1 MPEAEVRV
9 GFMGPGQIVE
19 TIGGVAAHVQG
30 MVGEMSPSA
39 VAQRKE
45 FKKARDRLK
54 MGNYGYSSAQQQ
66 QAQAMGNQQLQ
77 AQAGAQQSDVA
88 RLSAAGGLSGGAA
101 TEAQRTIAQQQA
113 IGAAQVAAGVQQQSN
128 MAAQQQY
135 AADQGRVDAQADR
148 ARRFWKDQADIS
160 RETTKSLAGSM
171 SPEGLSGG
179 KKPPPVGANPA
190 PATTVKV

>member
-1 MPEAEVRV
+1 MP
-9 GFMGPGQIVE
+9 MGIGQIVE
-19 TIGGVAAHVQG
+19 TIGGVAGHVQG
-30 MVGEMSPSA
+30 MVGELSPSG

-45 FKKARDRLK
+45 FKKARNRLA

-77 AQAGAQQSDVA
+77 AQAGAQQSDIA
-88 RLSAAGGLSGGAA
+88 RLSAAGGLAGGAA
-101 TEAQRTIAQQQA
+101 TEAQRAVAQQQA

-128 MAAQQQY
+128 MAAQQQHV
-135 AADQGRVDAQADR
+135 ADQGRVDAQADR
-148 ARRFWKDQADIS
+148 ARAFWSAQAKIS
-160 RETTKSLAGSM
+160 MDTTKSLAGSM
-171 SPEGLSGG
+171 TPEGLAGA